1 MIPGEAVEILRLLK
15 KTPPLISAAVAQWS
29 PLHLR
34 LLFSITARL
43 TPPMVSCQPTR

>member
-1 MIPGEAVEILRLLK
+1 MCGLSVAIFRFEK

-34 LLFSITARL
+34 LLLVTTARL